1 MRYPEGGGLT
11 AERPAFREGIRLQAG
26 WRFAAGEKTAVI
38 AKDLRV
44 SVRSVERWRRAWRE
58 GGMEALRS
66 AGPAN
71 SPVVT
76 DAQFAVLEEE
86 LGKGPAAHGFED
98 ERWTLAR
105 VQKVIRRRFRLSLSV
120 ATVWRLLKRHGWSWQ
135 APARRALERDDHAV
149 ELRMPH
155 RHRPAPHPTEPTLK
169 TSVIKEHLGK
179 DVIPGPIPPK
189 RRPSR

>member
-1 MRYPEGGGLT
+1 M
-11 AERPAFREGIRLQAG
+11 
-26 WRFAAGEKTAVI
+26 I

-58 GGMEALRS
+58 GGLEALRS

-71 SPVVT
+71 SPTVT

-105 VQKVIRRRFRLSLSV
+105 VQTVIRRRFEAEPVGGDGVAAAETARLVL
-120 ATVWRLLKRHGWSWQ
+120 AG
-135 APARRALERDDHAV
+135 AR
-149 ELRMPH
+149 
-155 RHRPAPHPTEPTLK
+155 
-169 TSVIKEHLGK
+169 
-179 DVIPGPIPPK
+179 PP
-189 RRPSR
+189 STGA

>member
-11 AERPAFREGIRLQAG
+11 AERRAFREGIRLQAG
-26 WRFAAGEKTAVI
+26 GRFAAGEKTAVV

-71 SPVVT
+71 SPAVT

-86 LGKGPAAHGFED
+86 LGQGPDGDPPPVPAESVGGDGVAAAETA
-98 ERWTLAR
+98 RLVLAGTR
-105 VQKVIRRRFRLSLSV
+105 PQS
-120 ATVWRLLKRHGWSWQ
+120 T
-135 APARRALERDDHAV
+135 RA
-149 ELRMPH
+149 
-155 RHRPAPHPTEPTLK
+155 
-169 TSVIKEHLGK
+169 
-179 DVIPGPIPPK
+179 
-189 RRPSR
+189 